1 MMQLTTNSINQSGLT
16 EEELQRFRKE
26 GAIYQ
31 IHIIDKE
38 HPTPLSYSN
47 NERYRWSNER
57 LPPEPVTDYSFKT
70 EFTQHIPSN

>member
-1 MMQLTTNSINQSGLT
+1 MHVTTNSINLSGLT
-16 EEELQRFRKE
+16 EEEVQRLKKDCV
-26 GAIYQ
+26 IYQ
-31 IHIIDKE
+31 IHVIDKE